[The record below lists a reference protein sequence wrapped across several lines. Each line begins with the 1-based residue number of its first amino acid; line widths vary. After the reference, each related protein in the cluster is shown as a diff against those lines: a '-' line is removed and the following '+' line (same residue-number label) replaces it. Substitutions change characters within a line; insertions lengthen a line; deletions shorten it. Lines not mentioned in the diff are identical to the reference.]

1 MQEVYEIE
9 QRENRQ
15 AQIEHMD
22 IGDTVSISRR
32 IEMMHGFAEG
42 AIAEHNRQLRGIA
55 DQQTHRARRR
65 FKERK
70 FKVENGSFMTREGAL
85 VITAAITRVE

>member
-1 MQEVYEIE
+1 MEEVFEIE
-9 QRENRQ
+9 HRENRQ
-15 AQIEHMD
+15 AQIEQMD

-32 IEMMHGFAEG
+32 IELQHGFAQG
-42 AIAEHNRQLRGIA
+42 AIAEHTRQLRGIA

-65 FKERK
+65 YKERK

-85 VITAAITRVE
+85 VITAAITRVI

>member
-1 MQEVYEIE
+1 MDEVFEIE
-9 QRENRQ
+9 QKENRQ
-15 AQIEHMD
+15 AQIEQMD

-32 IEMMHGFAEG
+32 VEMMHGFAEG

-85 VITAAITRVE
+85 ILTAAITRVE